1 MRVSIIG
8 PRAYPFE
15 FVGTSGVEKYINE
28 IVRRIEK
35 KIKITIYTK
44 NTFQRFLKTSSSKS
58 VKIVPLPVIN
68 HKFFES
74 ITYSFLA
81 SVCASFSSDNVVW
94 YHGMGIAI
102 FCFIPKFFGKKI
114 VVTVHSLDWKR
125 KKWTL
130 IEKFLFTFSVKLI
143 KHIPDVITTVS
154 YTVQKDLLF
163 DNNIPSNLTLSGI
176 NIHESRVHK
185 KFFFELDK
193 FKLEDKKYFLYIG
206 RFAPEKRLEWLLR
219 FFIIAVRRAPY
230 LHVVLAGGATHTE
243 NYVKNLQA
251 RFSHPHIHWLPYIF
265 GEEKT
270 RLMKQAQA
278 IVVPS
283 ELEGLPIVALE
294 AIEHKCKVVIAKQ
307 CIDVELASLD
317 TVYTYEKSSFVS
329 FVAKLCE
336 IMRPTKKSK
345 GKNELIFK
353 QYNWEKT
360 ARTFTK
366 IFYAK

>member
-28 IVRRIEK
+28 IVKRIEK
-35 KIKITIYTK
+35 KFEITIYTK
-44 NTFQRFLKTSSSKS
+44 RTFQRSLRKNANKS
-58 VKIVPLPVIN
+58 VKIVPLSVIN

-81 SVCASFSSDNVVW
+81 SVYASFSSDKVIW

-130 IEKFLFTFSVKLI
+130 TEKFLFTFLVKLI

-154 YTVQKDLLF
+154 YAVQKDLLSENSIAS
-163 DNNIPSNLTLSGI
+163 DLTLSGI
-176 NIHESRVHK
+176 NTQESHVHK
-185 KFFFELDK
+185 KEFLELDK
-193 FKLEDKKYFLYIG
+193 FKLKDKKYFLYIG
-206 RFAPEKRLEWLLR
+206 RFAPEKRLEWLLL
-219 FFIIAVRRAPY
+219 FFIIAVRKAPY

-243 NYVKNLQA
+243 NYLKNLQA
-251 RFSHPHIHWLPYIF
+251 RFSHPNIHWLPYVF
-265 GEEKT
+265 GVEKT
-270 RLMKQAQA
+270 RLMQQAQA
-278 IVVPS
+278 VVVPS

-294 AIEHKCKVVIAKQ
+294 AIEHRCKVVIARE
-307 CIDVELASLD
+307 CIDVGLASLD
-317 TVYTYEKSSFVS
+317 TIFTYEKSSFVS
-329 FVAKLCE
+329 FVAMLCE
-336 IMRPTKKSK
+336 ILRHRKKSK
-345 GKNELIFK
+345 RKNVLILE
-353 QYNWEKT
+353 QYNWDKT
-360 ARTFTK
+360 ALTFTK